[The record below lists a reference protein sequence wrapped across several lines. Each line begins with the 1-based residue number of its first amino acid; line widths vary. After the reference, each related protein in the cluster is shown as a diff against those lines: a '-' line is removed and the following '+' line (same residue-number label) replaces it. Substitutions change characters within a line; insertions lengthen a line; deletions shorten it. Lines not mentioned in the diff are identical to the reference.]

1 MFLIK
6 SCKDNG
12 KKIMKIIPSEWIGPQ
27 SARKGYLVEQLVKF
41 FELMCT
47 SFLEDAGDL

>member
-1 MFLIK
+1 MVN
-6 SCKDNG
+6 DN
-12 KKIMKIIPSEWIGPQ
+12 KKLSTPSETILPQ
-27 SARKGYLVEQLVKF
+27 CARKGYLVEQLVKF